1 MKRKPISKKLRFE
14 VLKRDAFTCQYCGE
28 KAPDVIL
35 HVDHIKSVVTGGD
48 GEIINLI
55 TACSTCNLGKGPHN
69 LSDKSAVNKQRKQLD
84 DINERRN
91 QLELMV
97 KWRNEIAAIKNDEL
111 KAIIEAIPMETNS
124 TLTETGRT
132 KAKRWLKKYPLEK
145 ILEVIDISFDQ
156 YLRYNKDGFMKQET
170 WEKAFNM
177 VQRILDIRGRPG
189 YTEESSRINY
199 VSAILYNRGTAPNK
213 YYYKELLEKIVELK
227 IDIEEIAQFA
237 KTSDDQDKFEDYLN
251 ILIEKRYGEL
261 EGGAAFQ

>member
-97 KWRNEIAAIKNDEL
+97 KWRNEIASIKNDEL
-111 KAIIEAIPMETNS
+111 EAIIEAIPMETNS
-124 TLTETGRT
+124 TLF
-132 KAKRWLKKYPLEK
+132 KK
-145 ILEVIDISFDQ
+145 ILDMTIKRLGYKEEVGQTLDGVESFIVGQ
-156 YLRYNKDGFMKQET
+156 RYNAVIHSGIRSQIRQVGKLVRKDG
-170 WEKAFNM
+170 
-177 VQRILDIRGRPG
+177 
-189 YTEESSRINY
+189 
-199 VSAILYNRGTAPNK
+199 
-213 YYYKELLEKIVELK
+213 
-227 IDIEEIAQFA
+227 
-237 KTSDDQDKFEDYLN
+237 
-251 ILIEKRYGEL
+251 ILIRTSQVLRATFNKVKNKWLINIEV
-261 EGGAAFQ
+261 GGMYARN